1 MFARNDSRDRKNS
14 EKLLLGPR
22 TIKFASTRNKGWSSN
37 KNHLPGEFDSLRKI
51 LNLIKFSSAEF
62 IKSSIITV
70 MVENARIPRDLE

>member
-14 EKLLLGPR
+14 EKLLLR

>member
-14 EKLLLGPR
+14 EKLLLR

-37 KNHLPGEFDSLRKI
+37 KNHLPGEFDLLRKI